1 MKAVK
6 IPQNEREFRQFL
18 DNFVDYGKRRG
29 IHVYAIL
36 AYSPMV
42 GASMSVIPQ
51 LSALPAE
58 DAEKFLRLWYDAT
71 MSLKDQVGDALG
83 LDEDEEGENLDY

>member
-6 IPQNEREFRQFL
+6 IPENEKEFRKFL
-18 DNFVDYGKRRG
+18 DNFLEYGKRRG

-42 GASMSVIPQ
+42 GAAMSVIPQ
-51 LSALPAE
+51 ITELSYE
-58 DAEKFLRLWYDAT
+58 DASKFLELWADAT
-71 MSLKDQVGDALG
+71 LNLKEQMEKDMLKGGQQ
-83 LDEDEEGENLDY
+83 